1 MITLRDP
8 KDEIIKKFD
17 TEAEAL
23 KWLEKEFLPK
33 HAEKVAHIHVD
44 RV

>member
-1 MITLRDP
+1 MITQRDP
-8 KDEIIKKFD
+8 EEEIVKRFD

-23 KWLEKEFLPK
+23 EWLEKEFLPK
-33 HAEKVAHIHVD
+33 YAENVAKIHID